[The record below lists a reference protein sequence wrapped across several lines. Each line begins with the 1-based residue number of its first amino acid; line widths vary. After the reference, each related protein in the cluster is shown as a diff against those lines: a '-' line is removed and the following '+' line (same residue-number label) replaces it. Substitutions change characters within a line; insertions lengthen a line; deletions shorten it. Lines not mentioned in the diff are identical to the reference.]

1 MIFIILFKE
10 TFTEEL
16 MILKKTIIIILMLML
31 SIGFSIQI
39 AAAEIHKAAKDG
51 DFETVKKLLEK
62 DPNLLNTGNR
72 LQQTPLLM
80 ASFGGYADLV
90 LFLIEKGAKINQPDL
105 FGATPLHMAVL
116 GGQAEI
122 VELLIS
128 KGADVNI
135 KSRNGKIPLQMAFEK
150 DAPDIVEVFLKQGL
164 AINSNINQYGRTL
177 LHEAAIMGKI
187 NIAGFLIDKGAVI
200 DAKDNAGKS
209 PLDFALICDHA
220 KVAELLISK
229 GAKPVETPPLE
240 VVYIANA
247 GFFISSGESK
257 ILIDALFRNGFGMYT
272 VPEKD
277 VLESMLK
284 GEPPYDNVDL
294 LLFTFKQAAHF
305 DPHLTETY
313 LVKNPKTVFLAPRQ
327 VGLDLELLGS
337 QFPKIKHQVVTIT
350 PPLNSIAEVTIKGFK
365 VKILR
370 LNYGV
375 DFQNLGY
382 IIKMEGKTLYF
393 MGDAVMK
400 NNEDFIKK
408 LGLSQLGIDVLFI
421 PYWDFLNGEAR
432 AIIYEH
438 IRPKHFAIMHIPPAD
453 ADNIT
458 KEIQKLEKE
467 YFNVTIFK
475 KNMAKK
481 VYKP

>member
-1 MIFIILFKE
+1 
-10 TFTEEL
+10 
-16 MILKKTIIIILMLML
+16 MILKKAVIILLML

-39 AAAEIHKAAKDG
+39 TAAEIHKAAKDG

-80 ASFGGYADLV
+80 ASFGGHANIV
-90 LFLIEKGAKINQPDL
+90 LFLIEKGAKINQPDS

-128 KGADVNI
+128 KGADVNV

-150 DAPDIVEVFLKQGL
+150 DAPEIVEIFIKQGL

-187 NIAGFLIDKGAVI
+187 KIASFLIDKGAVI
-200 DAKDNAGKS
+200 EAKDNAGKS
-209 PLDFALICDHA
+209 PLDFALICDHPNM
-220 KVAELLISK
+220 AELLISK
-229 GAKPVETPPLE
+229 GAKPVETPPME

-247 GFFISSGESK
+247 GLFISCGKSK
-257 ILIDALFRNGFGMYT
+257 ILIDGLFRDGFGMYS

-284 GEPPYDNVDL
+284 GEPPYNNVDL

-313 LVKNPKTVFLAPRQ
+313 LVKNPKTVFLGPRQ
-327 VGLDLELLGS
+327 VGLDLELFGS
-337 QFPKIKHQVVTIT
+337 QFPKIEHQVITIT
-350 PPLNSIAEVTIKGFK
+350 PPLNSLAEVTIKGIK

-370 LNYGV
+370 LNYGG

-382 IIKMEGKTLYF
+382 ITKFEGKTLCF

-400 NNEDFIKK
+400 NNEDTIKK
-408 LGLSQLGIDVLFI
+408 LGLSQAGIDILFI
-421 PYWDFLNGEAR
+421 TYWDFLNGEAR
-432 AIIYEH
+432 AIIHQH
-438 IRPKHFAIMHIPPAD
+438 IQPKNIVVMHIPPAD
-453 ADNIT
+453 AENIT

-467 YFNVTIFK
+467 YPNVTIFK

-481 VYKP
+481 VYK

>member
-1 MIFIILFKE
+1 MIF
-10 TFTEEL
+10 
-16 MILKKTIIIILMLML
+16 KKAIIILLML
-31 SIGFSIQI
+31 LI
-39 AAAEIHKAAKDG
+39 AFIMPITAGEIHKAAKDG

-62 DPNLLNTGNR
+62 DPNLLNSGNR

-80 ASFGGYADLV
+80 ASFGGHADIV
-90 LFLIEKGAKINQPDL
+90 LFLIEKGAKIDQPDS

-116 GGQAEI
+116 GGQTEI
-122 VELLIS
+122 VELLVA

-150 DAPDIVEVFLKQGL
+150 DAPDIVEVFIKQGL

-187 NIAGFLIDKGAVI
+187 KIANFLIDKGSVI
-200 DAKDNAGKS
+200 EAKDKNGKS
-209 PLDFALICDHA
+209 PLDFALICDQQ

-229 GAKPVETPPLE
+229 GAKPLETPPME

-247 GFFISSGESK
+247 GFFVSCGNSK
-257 ILIDALFRNGFGMYT
+257 ILIDALFRDGFGMYP

-284 GEPPYDNVDL
+284 GEPPYNNADL

-313 LVKNPKTVFLAPRQ
+313 LVNNPKTVFLAPRQ
-327 VGLDLELLGS
+327 VGLDLELFGS
-337 QFPKIKHQVVTIT
+337 QFPKIEHQVITIT
-350 PPLNSIAEVTIKGFK
+350 PPLNSLAQVTIKGIK

-370 LNYGV
+370 LNYGA
-375 DFQNLGY
+375 DFQDLGY
-382 IIKMEGKTLYF
+382 IINLEGKNLCF
-393 MGDAVMK
+393 LGDAVMK
-400 NNEDFIKK
+400 NNEDTFKK
-408 LGLSQLGIDVLFI
+408 LGLKQQGIDILFLT
-421 PYWDFLNGEAR
+421 YWDFLNGEAR
-432 AIIYEH
+432 AIIHEH
-438 IRPKHFAIMHIPPAD
+438 IQPKHIAVMHIPPAE
-453 ADNIT
+453 AENIT

-467 YFNVTIFK
+467 YPNVTIFK
-475 KNMAKK
+475 KNMAKR
-481 VYKP
+481 VYK

>member
-1 MIFIILFKE
+1 
-10 TFTEEL
+10 
-16 MILKKTIIIILMLML
+16 MILKKAVIILLML

-39 AAAEIHKAAKDG
+39 TAAEIHKAAKDG

-62 DPNLLNTGNR
+62 DPKLLNTGNR

-80 ASFGGYADLV
+80 ASFGGHANIV
-90 LFLIEKGAKINQPDL
+90 LFLIEKGAKINQPDS

-116 GGQAEI
+116 GGQTEI
-122 VELLIS
+122 VELLVS

-150 DAPDIVEVFLKQGL
+150 DAPDIVEVFIKQGL

-200 DAKDNAGKS
+200 DAKDNAEKS
-209 PLDFALICDHA
+209 PLDFALICDHQ

-229 GAKPVETPPLE
+229 GAKPVETPTME

-247 GFFISSGESK
+247 GFFISCGKSK
-257 ILIDALFRNGFGMYT
+257 ILIDALFRDSFGMYP

-284 GEPPYDNVDL
+284 GEPPYNNADL

-305 DPHLTETY
+305 DPNLTETY
-313 LVKNPKTVFLAPRQ
+313 LVNNPKTVFLAPRQ
-327 VGLDLELLGS
+327 VGLDLELFGS
-337 QFPKIKHQVVTIT
+337 QFPKIEQQVLTIT
-350 PPLNSIAEVTIKGFK
+350 PPLNSYAEVTIKGIK

-370 LNYGV
+370 LNYGG

-382 IIKMEGKTLYF
+382 IIKLEGKTLCF
-393 MGDAVMK
+393 LGDAVLK
-400 NNEDFIKK
+400 NNEDTIKK
-408 LGLSQLGIDVLFI
+408 LGLSQQGIDVLFI
-421 PYWDFLNGEAR
+421 TYWDFLNGEAR
-432 AIIYEH
+432 AIIHEH
-438 IRPKHFAIMHIPPAD
+438 IQPKHIAVMHIPSAD

-467 YFNVTIFK
+467 YPNVAIFK
-475 KNMAKK
+475 KNMAKR
-481 VYKP
+481 VYK